1 MSARVFASLR
11 DVHKRYG
18 QVVALDGLSLE
29 IREGELLSLLG
40 VNGAGKT
47 TALSLI
53 TGQIPAD
60 SGGVELFGGD
70 PSLPTQR
77 ARLGVM
83 LQDAELPEKLRVGEL
98 VHLQCQ
104 YFSAPMAVSEAL
116 SLAGLNDLSDR
127 RYDQLSGGQKR
138 RVQFALALAGNPSLL
153 LIDEPT
159 TGLDVGA
166 RRQFWQVIRDLK
178 ARGVSIVLT
187 THYLEE
193 ADALADRIVVIGKG
207 RVLAEGSPM
216 AIKSR
221 ARGRRIS
228 ARSAVPLEVVRG
240 FAHAAAAATESEGRI
255 SLRSH
260 RVEDVLRQWLAAD
273 PELSDLTVEALSLED
288 AFMALT
294 GESSQ

>member
-1 MSARVFASLR
+1 MSTRVLAALRGAS
-11 DVHKRYG
+11 KRYG
-18 QVVALDGLSLE
+18 TVVALDGLDLE

-53 TGQIPAD
+53 TGQMPAD
-60 SGGVELFGGD
+60 AGSVELFGGD
-70 PSLPTQR
+70 PGLPTQR

-83 LQDAELPEKLRVGEL
+83 LQDAELPEKLRVAEL

-104 YFSAPMAVSEAL
+104 YFATPMAVSEAL
-116 SLAGLNDLSDR
+116 SLAGLNELSDR

-207 RVLAEGSPM
+207 RVLAEGTPM

-228 ARSAVPLEVVRG
+228 ARTGLSLADVRG
-240 FAHAAAAATESEGRI
+240 FTHVEAVTGSEGRI

-260 RVEDVLRQWLAAD
+260 RVEAVLRQWLAAD
-273 PELSDLTVEALSLED
+273 PGLSDLTVEALSLED
-288 AFMALT
+288 AFVALT
-294 GESSQ
+294 EESPQ

>member
-1 MSARVFASLR
+1 MSTRVLAALRGAS
-11 DVHKRYG
+11 KRYG
-18 QVVALDGLSLE
+18 TVVALDGLDLE

-53 TGQIPAD
+53 TGQMPAD
-60 SGGVELFGGD
+60 AGSVELFGGD
-70 PSLPTQR
+70 PFLPTQR

-104 YFSAPMAVSEAL
+104 YFATPMAVSEAL
-116 SLAGLNDLSDR
+116 SLAGLHELPDR

-207 RVLAEGSPM
+207 RVLAEGTPM

-228 ARSAVPLEVVRG
+228 ARTGLSLADVRG
-240 FAHAAAAATESEGRI
+240 FTHAEAVTGSEGRI

-260 RVEDVLRQWLAAD
+260 RVEAVLRQWLAAD
-273 PELSDLTVEALSLED
+273 PELADLTVEALSLED

-294 GESSQ
+294 GEASQ